1 MASKTQSRTAELTT
15 DRIAAAALKVVDEG
29 GVSAFTMR
37 AVAEALGVTPMALY
51 HHVAD
56 KAALAALVIDAAAR
70 EAPFPNPTGDWR
82 EDLMAM
88 ARWSRRTTL
97 AHPGVGRLRSARGVW
112 TPTILQMTERW
123 VGLWQQSGLPLDASV
138 RAANVSSAAIVGLI
152 AYETAGRDMTI
163 PDASMLAQLPN
174 ARLAFTAKHD
184 RAAAFDMAV
193 RALVDGLARE
203 ADGESGAAVPT

>member
-1 MASKTQSRTAELTT
+1 MAIKTEARAPDLGL
-15 DRIAAAALKVVDEG
+15 DRIAAAALKVVDQG

-37 AVAEALGVTPMALY
+37 AVADGLGVTPMALY

-70 EAPFPNPTGDWR
+70 EVPFPDPTGDWR

-88 ARWSRRTTL
+88 ARWSRRTTM
-97 AHPGVGRLRSARGVW
+97 AHPGVARLRSAYGVW
-112 TPTILQMTERW
+112 TPAILMMTERW
-123 VGLWQQSGLPLDASV
+123 VSLWQQSGLPLSAAV

-152 AYETAGRDMTI
+152 NYETAAREMTV
-163 PDASMLAQLPN
+163 PDAELLAQLPN

-184 RAAAFDMAV
+184 RARDFEMAV
-193 RALVDGLARE
+193 KALIDGL
-203 ADGESGAAVPT
+203 GGA